1 MPEESTPPPEP
12 LVQLGSHVLVELL
25 DSSGETQQLEFDL
38 VPDSSADFS
47 RGYLGLSTPLAQAI
61 LSQPAGAVLPYQQA
75 DILQATV
82 LSVAPPA
89 SLPLADLAQQR
100 EEAARKAL
108 QQVQQTAAMIFA
120 SSFSGKWGDY
130 DPEGITHWEEP
141 QPPETPT
148 NGEGS
153 QPPEN
158 PAG

>member
-1 MPEESTPPPEP
+1 MSQVPTPPLES

-25 DSSGETQQLEFDL
+25 DSAGETQQLEFDL
-38 VPDSSADFS
+38 VPDASADFS
-47 RGYLGLSTPLAQAI
+47 RGYLGASTPLAQAI
-61 LSQPAGAVLPYQQA
+61 LGQPAGAVLPYRQA
-75 DILQATV
+75 DILQV
-82 LSVAPPA
+82 KILSLAPPA

-108 QQVQQTAAMIFA
+108 QQVQQTSAMIFA

-148 NGEGS
+148 NGE
-153 QPPEN
+153 
-158 PAG
+158 A